1 MHRVRVLPSMGLLRV
16 CVAQVA
22 VVGVCLTVLTLLTL
36 VTVPPGCLLQ
46 LQPLSST
53 NAFALKKRERDR
65 GSWVRGWMMEGGRAG
80 GRAGGREGIPVE
92 KAK

>member
-1 MHRVRVLPSMGLLRV
+1 LLRVRVAL
-16 CVAQVA
+16 VA
-22 VVGVCLTVLTLLTL
+22 VVGVWLTVLTLLTL
-36 VTVPPGCLLQ
+36 LTVPPGCLLQ

-65 GSWVRGWMMEGGRAG
+65 GGWERGGVMEGGRAG
-80 GRAGGREGIPVE
+80 GRARIPVE